1 MLVGSN
7 RNNTINHR
15 KSNISGRFNRKQH
28 FSKTPISN
36 ADMGVRLE
44 SGFINMV
51 SWAITPLVGWRA
63 QRIAAC
69 GNVLR
74 VLDLEHLWVD

>member
-7 RNNTINHR
+7 RDNIINHR
-15 KSNISGRFNRKQH
+15 KSNIGGRFNRKQR
-28 FSKTPISN
+28 FSKTPVSN

-63 QRIAAC
+63 QRIASC
-69 GNVLR
+69 RDVLSIHNHK
-74 VLDLEHLWVD
+74 HLWVD